1 MYDLMSRLLLF
12 TVAVI
17 LVIFNFFRGLPGMF
31 EKPNPT
37 DPSTETTV
45 VETTAVEPSTEY
57 STTSSFTETST
68 QPSTAPSTSPATE
81 PATRVPVTYTDK
93 STTEGG
99 TVVRTINERGMKMF
113 GGKGVDVFNGSD
125 ADIESI
131 YACGTTTS
139 NDGDMLGNTSTSS
152 SNNGSFIVKYDSN
165 LNVKWNKIF
174 CESNGAVNIEDVAIL
189 KDKNIIAVGYS
200 NASAYASDNA
210 FKGTYEGIII
220 KLSPQGDI
228 IWKKSFGGSGLDTFN
243 CVCAVGSGFA
253 IGGSTDSRD
262 GSFTG
267 LPEYGTSSAIIMNF
281 DADGNILWNRYLNGK
296 KGASIEGIA
305 ADAEKNIFVSCLTG
319 SVDGEFASF
328 SGLFGGYLDTVVLK
342 YDYAGTNKWN
352 YVIASSGR
360 DEFAA
365 IVADG
370 EGGCLVGGH
379 YEKIGTVMPDGT
391 FADIHNCGGTDA
403 LVFRINSDGT
413 QRWNKIISGLENDFI
428 YDIAKVQGGYVA
440 VGATYSSNREFSGC
454 GNFGVADGF
463 ADFFT
468 PGGKTVGVLTQG
480 GSREDSALCVA
491 VSDGNAIVFG
501 KSVSND
507 GYFNG
512 YNTHLTDG
520 AIELFG
526 NSFTGYATKY
536 AFRAY

>member
-1 MYDLMSRLLLF
+1 MYDFLSRLLLF
-12 TVAVI
+12 VIAVI

-31 EKPNPT
+31 SKPDPT
-37 DPSTETTV
+37 NPSTETTAI
-45 VETTAVEPSTEY
+45 ESTTDYSTE
-57 STTSSFTETST
+57 
-68 QPSTAPSTSPATE
+68 PSTAPSTSPSTKPSE
-81 PATRVPVTYTDK
+81 STTKTPVTYTDK

-125 ADIESI
+125 ADVQSI

-139 NDGDMLGNTSTSS
+139 NDGDMAGNTSTTA
-152 SNNGSFIVKYDSN
+152 SNNGSFIVKYDTD
-165 LNVKWNKIF
+165 LKVKWNKIF
-174 CESNGAVNIEDVAIL
+174 CETDGAVTIEDVAIL

-200 NASAYASDNA
+200 NASAYASADA
-210 FKGTYEGIII
+210 YKGTFEGIII
-220 KLSPQGDI
+220 KLSSDGDI
-228 IWKKSFGGSGLDTFN
+228 IWKKSLGGSGLDTFN
-243 CVCAVGSGFA
+243 CVCAVGNGFA
-253 IGGSTDSRD
+253 IGGSTNSTD
-262 GSFTG
+262 GNFAG
-267 LPEYGTSSAIIMNF
+267 LPEYGTSSAILMNF

-305 ADAEKNIFVSCLTG
+305 ADADKNIFVTCLTG
-319 SVDGEFASF
+319 SIDGEFASF

-342 YDYAGTNKWN
+342 YDYEGKYKWN

-454 GNFGVADGF
+454 SNFGVADGF
-463 ADFFT
+463 VDFFT
-468 PGGKTVGVLTQG
+468 PGGKTVDVLTQG
-480 GSREDSALCVA
+480 GSREDSAMCVA
-491 VSDGNAIVFG
+491 VSDTNAIVFG

-526 NSFTGYATKY
+526 NSFTGYVTKY

>member
-1 MYDLMSRLLLF
+1 MYDFMSRLLLF

-17 LVIFNFFRGLPGMF
+17 LVVFNFFRSLPGMF
-31 EKPNPT
+31 EKQDPT
-37 DPSTETTV
+37 NPSTETTV
-45 VETTAVEPSTEY
+45 VETMTDTTSEVTTEY
-57 STTSSFTETST
+57 ST
-68 QPSTAPSTSPATE
+68 AATSPSTE
-81 PATRVPVTYTDK
+81 PATQATTQATTRVPVTYTDR

-99 TVVRTINERGMKMF
+99 TLVRTINDRGMKMF
-113 GGKGVDVFNGSD
+113 GGKGVDIFSGTD
-125 ADIESI
+125 ADVESI
-131 YACGTTTS
+131 YACGATTS
-139 NDGDMLGNTSTSS
+139 NDGDMVGNTSTSS
-152 SNNGSFIVKYDSN
+152 SKNGSFIVKYDSD
-165 LNVKWNKIF
+165 LKVKWNKIF
-174 CESNGAVNIEDVAIL
+174 CESDGTINIEDVAIL

-200 NASAYASDNA
+200 NASSYASDSA
-210 FKGTYEGIII
+210 YKGTFEGIII
-220 KLSPQGDI
+220 KLSPDGDI
-228 IWKKSFGGSGLDTFN
+228 IWRKSFGGSGLDRFN
-243 CVCAVGSGFA
+243 CVCAVGNGFA
-253 IGGSTDSRD
+253 VGGSTDSTD
-262 GSFTG
+262 GNFAG

-281 DADGNILWNRYLNGK
+281 DSDGKILWNRYLNGK
-296 KGASIEGIA
+296 KGGSIEGIA
-305 ADAEKNIFVSCLTG
+305 SDSGKNIFVTCFTG

-342 YDYAGTNKWN
+342 YNYEGTYQWN

-370 EGGCLVGGH
+370 DGGCLVGGH

-391 FADIHNCGGTDA
+391 FADIHNCGGIDA

-413 QRWNKIISGLENDFI
+413 QRWNKAVSGLENDFI

-454 GNFGVADGF
+454 GNLGASDGF

-468 PGGKTVGVLTQG
+468 PGGKTVGVVTQG
-480 GSREDSALCVA
+480 GSRDDLALCVS
-491 VSDGNAIVFG
+491 VSDGNAMVFG

-512 YNTHLTDG
+512 CNTHLSD
-520 AIELFG
+520 ALIEILG
-526 NSFTGYATKY
+526 NSFTGYVTKY